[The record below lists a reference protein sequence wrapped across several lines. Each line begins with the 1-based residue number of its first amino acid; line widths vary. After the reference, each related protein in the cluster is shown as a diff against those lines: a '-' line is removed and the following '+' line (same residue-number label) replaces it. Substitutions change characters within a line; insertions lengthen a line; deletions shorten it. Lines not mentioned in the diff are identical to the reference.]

1 MNSNEI
7 RKAFLDYF
15 REQGH
20 DVYPSSSLVPMGDP
34 SVLFASAGMQ
44 QFKPFYSGEKTAP
57 HPRIATA
64 QKCVRTSDIE
74 SVGDDSH
81 LTFFEMLGNFAFGDY
96 FKRESIEF
104 AWELLV
110 ERLGLDPDRIWTTC
124 FGGEGIVPRD
134 DDSFAIWQETG
145 VPAERIRFFGR
156 KENFWGPTGDSGPCG
171 PDTEIHYE
179 LRPPKAGHDCV
190 GPNCECERFLE
201 LWNLVF
207 NEFYQDINGELTPLD
222 AVGVDTGAGLER
234 WAILLQDTANV
245 YETDLFAVIKS
256 CVEDVLGSRSALNS
270 NDERRIRIIAEH
282 SRSSV
287 FMLADGVLP
296 GNEGRG
302 YVLRRLMR
310 RAVGQARLAGYD
322 GPFAPEVAGAAIDV
336 MGNFYPEVVN
346 RRDHILAVIE
356 DQEERFGRTLDRGLA
371 LVESRV
377 SELGDS
383 GTLDGETAFA
393 FHDTYG
399 VPLDLVKD
407 VAAGAGIGVDEAG
420 YAKAMDRQRRQSR
433 GGAMPGERQ
442 LPTGLGATEFAGH
455 GGTVSVEDEIAAIY
469 SAGEPVSLAEGSE
482 EALIVLSGT
491 PFYAESGGQV
501 GDVGRIS
508 NAGLSFRVTDTQSN
522 PEGTI
527 FHFGT
532 VESGKAQIG
541 DRVTCEVNAARRR
554 STARNHTA
562 THLLH
567 YALRRVLGEQAR
579 QSGSLV
585 APGYLRFDFNHGA
598 ALTNAEIAEV
608 ELLANEAI
616 LSAAPVATVEQE
628 VRQAVERGALALF
641 GETYGDVVRVV
652 SIGDISK
659 ELCGGTHVTTTA
671 EIGSFE
677 ILRDESVGSGLRRI
691 EAVTGVAAVETARA
705 RSQAMQEIADALG
718 APVEDAPSR
727 ARQLVEENSEHR
739 REVRR
744 LYQKI
749 ADLQVSEVIAGAE
762 ELGDFRIVA
771 ARVNV
776 DGPDALQALS
786 HAMRSKF
793 QDRGDWAFLVGSVV
807 EGRPLFFS
815 AASESAIEA
824 GANAGKIVQRAA
836 QVTGGGGGGRPG
848 LASGGGRD
856 ASRINQG
863 LDAGRALLVESLNG

>member
-1 MNSNEI
+1 
-7 RKAFLDYF
+7 
-15 REQGH
+15 
-20 DVYPSSSLVPMGDP
+20 
-34 SVLFASAGMQ
+34 MQ

-96 FKRESIEF
+96 FKRDSIEF

-134 DDSFAIWQETG
+134 EASFALWQETG

-156 KENFWGPTGDSGPCG
+156 VENFWGPTGDRGPCG

-179 LRPPKAGHDCV
+179 LRPPAAGHDCI

-207 NEFYQDINGELTPLD
+207 NEFYQDVDGELTPLD

-234 WAILLQDTANV
+234 WAILLQGKSNV

-256 CVEDVLGSRSALNS
+256 CAEDALGGRSTLSAD
-270 NDERRIRIIAEH
+270 DERRIRIITEH

-310 RAVGQARLAGYD
+310 RAAGQARLTGYD
-322 GPFAPEVAGAAIDV
+322 GPFAREVADAAIDV

-356 DQEERFGRTLDRGLA
+356 DEEERFGRTLDRGFTIAKSKLA
-371 LVESRV
+371 FWA
-377 SELGDS
+377 
-383 GTLDGETAFA
+383 TDGLKPETAFEL
-393 FHDTYG
+393 HDTYG
-399 VPLDLVKD
+399 VPLDLLKD
-407 VAAGAGIGVDEAG
+407 LVSDHGIVVDEEAHENL
-420 YAKAMDRQRRQSR
+420 MDQQRRRSR
-433 GGAMPGERQ
+433 RGTASGGRQ
-442 LPTGLGATEFAGH
+442 LPTGLGATEFAGY
-455 GGTVSVEDEIAAIY
+455 GGTVSAESELAAIY
-469 SAGEPVSLAEGSE
+469 SAGEQVSLVEGSE
-482 EALIVLSGT
+482 EALIVLSRT
-491 PFYAESGGQV
+491 PFYAEAGGQV
-501 GDVGRIS
+501 GDVGLIS
-508 NAGLSFRVTDTQSN
+508 NGGFSFRVTDTQSN
-522 PEGTI
+522 AEGSI

-532 VESGKAQIG
+532 VESGSAQIG
-541 DRVTCEVNAARRR
+541 DRVTCEVDATRRR

-567 YALRRVLGEQAR
+567 YALRRVLGEHAR

-585 APGYLRFDFNHGA
+585 APDYLRFDFNHGA
-598 ALTNAEIAEV
+598 ALSDAEITEI
-608 ELLANEAI
+608 ELIVNEAV
-616 LSAAPVATVEQE
+616 LAAVKVATAEQE
-628 VRQAVERGALALF
+628 VREAVERGALALF

-652 SIGDISK
+652 SIGDASK
-659 ELCGGTHVTTTA
+659 ELCGGTHVATTA
-671 EIGSFE
+671 EIGSFK

-691 EAVTGVAAVETARA
+691 EAVTGVAAVENART
-705 RSQAMQEIADALG
+705 RSKAMQQIADTLG

-727 ARQLVEENSEHR
+727 ARQVVEENSEHR
-739 REVRR
+739 KEIRR
-744 LYQKI
+744 LRQKI
-749 ADLQVSEVIAGAE
+749 ADLQVNEVVAGVE
-762 ELGDFRIVA
+762 DLGGFGIVA

-776 DGPDALQALS
+776 DAADALQALS
-786 HAMRSKF
+786 HAMRSKLH
-793 QDRGDWAFLVGSVV
+793 DRGDWAFLVGSVV
-807 EGRPLFFS
+807 GDRPLFFS
-815 AASESAIEA
+815 AVSDSAVEA
-824 GANAGKIVQRAA
+824 GAHAGKIVQRAA

-856 ASRINQG
+856 ASRINEG

>member
-1 MNSNEI
+1 MNSNQI

-15 REQGH
+15 TEQQH
-20 DVYPSSSLVPMGDP
+20 EVYPSSSLIPMGDP

-110 ERLGLDPDRIWTTC
+110 ERLGLDSDRIWTTC

-134 DDSFAIWQETG
+134 EASFEIWQETG

-156 KENFWGPTGDSGPCG
+156 IENFWGPTGDRGPCG
-171 PDTEIHYE
+171 PDTEIHFE
-179 LRPPKAGHDCV
+179 LRPPAPGHDCV

-207 NEFYQDINGELTPLD
+207 NEFYQDVDGELTPLD

-234 WAILLQDTANV
+234 WAILLQDKANV

-256 CVEDVLGSRSALNS
+256 CAERALGGRSALS
-270 NDERRIRIIAEH
+270 ADDERRIRIITEH

-310 RAVGQARLAGYD
+310 RAVGQARLTGFD
-322 GPFAPEVAGAAIDV
+322 GPFAQEVADAAIEV

-356 DQEERFGRTLDRGLA
+356 DEEERFGRTLDRGLA

-377 SELGDS
+377 SELS
-383 GTLDGETAFA
+383 GSDMLDGETAFV

-407 VAAGAGIGVDEAG
+407 VATGAGVDVDEAG
-420 YAKAMDRQRRQSR
+420 YEKAMSKQRRQSR
-433 GGAMPGERQ
+433 SGAASGGLD
-442 LPTGLGATEFAGH
+442 LPTGLGATEFAGF
-455 GGTVSVEDEIAAIY
+455 GGSVSAEGQLAAIY
-469 SAGEPVSLAEGSE
+469 SAGEPVSLVEGSE
-482 EALIVLSGT
+482 EALIVLSRT
-491 PFYAESGGQV
+491 PFYAEAGGQV
-501 GDVGRIS
+501 GDVGLIS
-508 NAGLSFRVTDTQSN
+508 NAGFSFRVTDTQSN
-522 PEGTI
+522 AEGTI

-532 VESGKAQIG
+532 VESGSAQIG
-541 DRVTCEVNAARRR
+541 DRVTCEVDGTRRR

-567 YALRRVLGEQAR
+567 YALRRVLGEHAR

-585 APGYLRFDFNHGA
+585 APDHLRFDFNHGA
-598 ALTNAEIAEV
+598 ALSDAEIAEI
-608 ELLANEAI
+608 ELIVNEAV
-616 LSAAPVATVEQE
+616 LAAVEVATAEQE
-628 VRQAVERGALALF
+628 VREAVERGALALF

-652 SIGDISK
+652 SIGDASK
-659 ELCGGTHVTTTA
+659 ELCGGTHVATTA
-671 EIGSFE
+671 EIGSFR

-691 EAVTGVAAVETARA
+691 EAVTGVAAVENART
-705 RSQAMQEIADALG
+705 RSQAMQQIADTLG

-727 ARQLVEENSEHR
+727 ARQVVEENSEHR
-739 REVRR
+739 KEIRR
-744 LYQKI
+744 LRQKI
-749 ADLQVSEVIAGAE
+749 ADLQVNEVVAGVE
-762 ELGDFRIVA
+762 DIDGFGIVA
-771 ARVNV
+771 ARVHV
-776 DGPDALQALS
+776 DAADALQALS
-786 HAMRSKF
+786 HAMRSKLH
-793 QDRGDWAFLVGSVV
+793 DRGDWAFLVGSVV
-807 EGRPLFFS
+807 GDRPLFFS
-815 AASESAIEA
+815 AASDSAVEA
-824 GANAGKIVQRAA
+824 GAHAGKIVQRAA

-856 ASRINQG
+856 ASRINEG